1 MKKTIFITG
10 ASSGIGKATALLF
23 AEKGWNVIATMR
35 NPETAKDLESDNI
48 ILLPLDVTDIEQI
61 NQSVQKA
68 IKTGDIDV
76 VLNNAGYGLAGSFE
90 ASTDA
95 QLTNIINT
103 NLLGVLRVT
112 KAFIPYFREKGSGL
126 FITTTSIGGLLAFP
140 FFSVYHA
147 TKWALEGWSESVA
160 YELKRFGISVK
171 TVSPGSTNTDFAS
184 RSLDS
189 AILPEYENMFNH
201 YLNEF
206 LGPEVMNNLSTPKQ
220 IAEVIFESA
229 TDNKDQL
236 RYIAGADA
244 IAIYEQRQSLGV
256 EDFRKMIEEKYLRG

>member
-10 ASSGIGKATALLF
+10 ASSGIGKAAALLF
-23 AEKGWNVIATMR
+23 AEKGWNVVATMR
-35 NPETAKDLESDNI
+35 NPEAATDLVSDNI
-48 ILLPLDVTDIEQI
+48 ILLPLDVTDVEQMA
-61 NQSVQKA
+61 QSVQKA
-68 IKTGDIDV
+68 IEMGDIDV

-95 QLTNIINT
+95 QLSNIINT
-103 NLLGVLRVT
+103 NLMGVLRVA
-112 KAFIPYFREKGSGL
+112 KAFIPHFKQKGSGI
-126 FITTTSIGGLLAFP
+126 FITVTSIGGLLAFP

-160 YELKRFGISVK
+160 YELKNFGIRVK
-171 TVSPGSTNTDFAS
+171 TVSPGSTDTDFAL
-184 RSLDS
+184 RSLDK
-189 AILPEYENMFNH
+189 AMLPEYENTFNQ

-206 LGPEVMNNLSTPKQ
+206 LSPEVMNSLSTPKQ
-220 IAEVIFESA
+220 IAEVIYESA

-244 IAIYEQRQSLGV
+244 VAIYEHRQRIGV
-256 EDFRKMIEEKYLRG
+256 EDFRRMIEERYMNG